1 MSVTLRRFRRG
12 GWEVDIRLV
21 WPDGRKMR
29 VRKKAPVSSHGSAL
43 RWGQAKEQ
51 ELFSRGLEKPRREAP
66 TLHEFAPRFI
76 EVYARANRQKP
87 SGVAAKEMILRV
99 HLLPAIGGKKLDAIG
114 NEDVQR
120 LKRQLEKKA
129 PKTANNVLT
138 VLGRLLRV
146 AVEWEV
152 IEKMPCSIRLLP
164 VPPRQAAFHDF
175 EAFERLVTAARR
187 LDPQGHLVVLLGGE
201 AGLRCGEMRALE
213 WRDVDLEKRQL
224 KVERSDWLG
233 VVGSPKGGRLRYVP
247 MTSRL
252 EAALRAHRH
261 LRGARVLC
269 MTDGSPLTEK
279 MVRLVVERAARVA
292 NVGNSTVHVLR
303 HSFCSHLAMRGA
315 PVGAIKELAGHAD
328 ISTTQR
334 YMHLSPA
341 AIEGAIRLLD
351 RPEGVS
357 PRGDIVETA
366 PGGSRN
372 PSGASDISGGR
383 QGIRTLDIIGG
394 RAA

>member
-43 RWGQAKEQ
+43 RWGQAREQ
-51 ELFSRGLEKPRREAP
+51 ELFSCGLEKPRREAP
-66 TLHEFAPRFI
+66 TLAEFAPRFV
-76 EVYARANRQKP
+76 EGYARANRQKP

-99 HLLPAIGGKKLDAIG
+99 HLLPAMGSKKLDAIG

-120 LKRQLEKKA
+120 LKRLLESKA

-187 LDPQGHLVVLLGGE
+187 ASIRRGTSWCSSVGK
-201 AGLRCGEMRALE
+201 RAC
-213 WRDVDLEKRQL
+213 
-224 KVERSDWLG
+224 
-233 VVGSPKGGRLRYVP
+233 
-247 MTSRL
+247 
-252 EAALRAHRH
+252 A
-261 LRGARVLC
+261 
-269 MTDGSPLTEK
+269 
-279 MVRLVVERAARVA
+279 AARCA
-292 NVGNSTVHVLR
+292 LSSGGTW
-303 HSFCSHLAMRGA
+303 
-315 PVGAIKELAGHAD
+315 
-328 ISTTQR
+328 ISRSGSSGSSGRTGSATW
-334 YMHLSPA
+334 
-341 AIEGAIRLLD
+341 G
-351 RPEGVS
+351 RPRV
-357 PRGDIVETA
+357 
-366 PGGSRN
+366 GGSATCR
-372 PSGASDISGGR
+372 
-383 QGIRTLDIIGG
+383 
-394 RAA
+394 